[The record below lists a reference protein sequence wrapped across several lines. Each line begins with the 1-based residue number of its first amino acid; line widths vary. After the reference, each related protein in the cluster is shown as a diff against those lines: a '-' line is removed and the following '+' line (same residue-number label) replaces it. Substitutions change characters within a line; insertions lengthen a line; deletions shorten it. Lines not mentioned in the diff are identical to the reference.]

1 MAKLKPSSPR
11 YQAKPQGLA
20 PVTGNPSD
28 KITMDALYPRYAAF
42 LRPGDTVVIETGST
56 SLGLT
61 PTTLPDGVRLEAQVL
76 WGSIGWATPAALGV
90 ALADPDRRTVLIT
103 GEGSHQLTANDIGAM
118 GRFGANVIV
127 FVLNNS
133 GYLIERA
140 LEENPDWT
148 YNDLAPWKY
157 AELPKALGCADW
169 FTARVSMLGE
179 LDEAMKSARASKAGA
194 YIEIV
199 GGKMDM
205 PPALAYAH
213 GRLKAMYG
221 ETP

>member
-1 MAKLKPSSPR
+1 
-11 YQAKPQGLA
+11 
-20 PVTGNPSD
+20 V
-28 KITMDALYPRYAAF
+28 
-42 LRPGDTVVIETGST
+42 
-56 SLGLT
+56 
-61 PTTLPDGVRLEAQVL
+61 EAQVL
-76 WGSIGWATPAALGV
+76 WGSIGWATPAAFGV
-90 ALADPDRRTVLIT
+90 ALADPGRRTVLIT

-133 GYLIERA
+133 GYLVERA
-140 LEENPDWT
+140 LEENPNWT
-148 YNDLAPWKY
+148 YNDLAPWSY
-157 AELPKALGCADW
+157 AELPKALGCSDW
-169 FTARVSMLGE
+169 FTARVTTLGE
-179 LDEAMKSARASKAGA
+179 LDDAMKAARASKSGA
-194 YIEIV
+194 YIEII